1 MIPPGV
7 VPIELP
13 LPWELETVNA
23 FLIPLADG
31 WLLLDSGIGTGECF
45 EALQRG
51 LEAAGVGWRDIRLL
65 VITHV
70 HPDHVGLASRVL
82 ALSGAPLWM
91 HRQELQRLAV
101 YADPERHALRQR
113 HGLTLAGVPGP
124 MQARMTREFSGLRP
138 SFELLHPDRLV
149 EDGGSVETAI
159 GTLEFLW
166 APGHSP
172 GHLCLYQRERRLLFS
187 GDQMLERITPN
198 ISWESDGD
206 ALGDYLGS
214 LRALE
219 RMDIGTVVPSH
230 GQPFTGHRAWVN
242 HTIGHHEQRCDGIRD
257 SLAAGPMTAH
267 QLTGRLWRREL
278 SPLHHHFA
286 VLETLAHLD
295 HMRRGGEL
303 ASEPRDG
310 ALLWSPAAL
319 YTNTSPAGT
328 T

>member
-23 FLIPLADG
+23 YLIPLPEG
-31 WLLLDSGIGTGECF
+31 WLLLDSGIGTEECF
-45 EALQRG
+45 DALRRG
-51 LEAAGVGWRDIRLL
+51 LETAGAGWRDIRLI

-70 HPDHVGLASRVL
+70 HPDHVGLASRAVE
-82 ALSGAPLWM
+82 LSGAPLWM
-91 HRQELQRLAV
+91 HCEEFRRLGI
-101 YADPERHALRQR
+101 YADPERHAPRQR
-113 HGLTLAGVPGP
+113 HALTLAGVPDE
-124 MQARMTREFSGLRP
+124 MQARMTRVFSGLRP

-159 GTLEFLW
+159 GKLEFLW
-166 APGHSP
+166 TPGHSP

-198 ISWESDGD
+198 ISWEPDGD
-206 ALGDYLGS
+206 ALGHYLDS

-219 RMDIGTVVPSH
+219 KMEIETVLPSH

-242 HTIGHHEQRCDGIRD
+242 QTICHHEERCAGLRLA
-257 SLAAGPMTAH
+257 LAAGPMTAH
-267 QLTGRLWRREL
+267 QLTLRLWRREL

-286 VLETLAHLD
+286 ALEILAHLD
-295 HMRRGGEL
+295 HMQLGGEVR
-303 ASEPRDG
+303 SEPRDG
-310 ALLWSPAAL
+310 ALLWSLAAA
-319 YTNTSPAGT
+319 YAKTSPAGT